1 MTHPDADQRA
11 IVPFAEHRPETVPVA
26 VWVEYVRLMAVAGQG
41 KLSPQGVTQLDAIYA
56 RSPEIVDAGRG
67 LDFTPRC
74 SR

>member
-1 MTHPDADQRA
+1 MTHPDADQRT

-26 VWVEYVRLMAVAGQG
+26 TWVEYVRLMALAGQG
-41 KLSPQGVTQLDAIYA
+41 KLSPQGVTQLDAIYD
-56 RSPEIVDAGRG
+56 RSPEIVAAGRS